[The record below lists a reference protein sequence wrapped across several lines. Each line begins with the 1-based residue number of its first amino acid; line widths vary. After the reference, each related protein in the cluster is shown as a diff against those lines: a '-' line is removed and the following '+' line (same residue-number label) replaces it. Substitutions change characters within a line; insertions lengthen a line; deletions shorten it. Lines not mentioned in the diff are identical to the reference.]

1 MLDIL
6 LDALIDTLKTLPFL
20 FGAYLLIEFL
30 EHRAS
35 EKLTGALRRLGPFGP
50 VGGAVLGLVPS
61 AAFPWQRPIS
71 TRGGSSP
78 GTDGGVPGHQ
88 RRGPA
93 HPGLPAGALPDLL
106 LLLG

>member
-50 VGGAVLGLVPS
+50 VGGAVLGLVPQCG
-61 AAFPWQRPIS
+61 FPWQRPIS

-78 GTDGGVPGHQ
+78 
-88 RRGPA
+88 PA
-93 HPGLPAGALPDLL
+93 P
-106 LLLG
+106 